1 MGVLDWNVTAYTVAG
16 TVQVEEL
23 HKQYAEKLGAKY
35 KVKLELKGKNML
47 QSTLKGVG
55 ENRVFIAKNA
65 YHRTMVTP
73 VHTDGMTT
81 FRFDESSVSPWLTVL
96 SRQTGLIGSLAI
108 RIIYGDGK
116 DFYADVT
123 DVLRSSYPVTEQTLN
138 VGIST
143 LWKGQN
149 KTSPL
154 K

>member
-1 MGVLDWNVTAYTVAG
+1 MGVLDWNVTAYTVAA
-16 TVQVEEL
+16 TVQVEDL
-23 HKQYAEKLGAKY
+23 HKQYEEKLGTKY

-73 VHTDGMTT
+73 VHKDGITT
-81 FRFDESSVSPWLTVL
+81 FRFDESSVSPWLTAL
-96 SRQTGLIGSLAI
+96 SRQTGLIGILVI
-108 RIIYGDGK
+108 RIIYGNGK
-116 DFYADVT
+116 EFYEDVT

-143 LWKGQN
+143 LWKGQKQN
-149 KTSPL
+149 QPL
-154 K
+154 N

>member
-16 TVQVEEL
+16 TVQVEDL
-23 HKQYAEKLGAKY
+23 HTRYAEKLGAKY
-35 KVKLELKGKNML
+35 TVKLELKGKNML
-47 QSTLKGVG
+47 QSALKGVG

-73 VHTDGMTT
+73 VHTNGMTT
-81 FRFDESSVSPWLTVL
+81 FKFDESSVSPWLTAL